1 MPSHYLN
8 QCGVNVNWTIRNK
21 PQWNFNHNTKIF
33 IHENAS
39 ENIICEMAAIL
50 PRGDEIIINIYVW
63 ISPLSPICVARS
75 RWVHYCGVIMVANA
89 SQITRLTIVYSAVY
103 SDAHQ
108 RKQQSSASPVPGE
121 FPAQMAS
128 YAEKV
133 SIWGRHHVKENKLFD
148 YGIYVMLI
156 RVWCMSQIGLN
167 VLCYSCHVYFSD
179 FVSWIEDKIF

>member
-1 MPSHYLN
+1 MSIGQLGTN
-8 QCGVNVNWTIRNK
+8 LSGILIIIRK
-21 PQWNFNHNTKIF
+21 FSFTKMRLKISSVKWRPF
-33 IHENAS
+33 
-39 ENIICEMAAIL
+39 C
-50 PRGDEIIINIYVW
+50 PGGGEIIINMYVW
-63 ISPLSPICVARS
+63 ISPLSPFCVARS

-133 SIWGRHHVKENKLFD
+133 SIWGRHHVNENKLFG
-148 YGIYVMLI
+148 YGIYVLLI

-179 FVSWIEDKIF
+179 FVSWIEDNIF